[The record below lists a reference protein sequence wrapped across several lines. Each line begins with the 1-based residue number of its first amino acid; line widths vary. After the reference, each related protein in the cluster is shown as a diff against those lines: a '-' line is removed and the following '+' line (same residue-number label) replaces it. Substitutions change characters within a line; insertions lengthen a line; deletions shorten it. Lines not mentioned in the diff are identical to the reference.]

1 MRNTKLN
8 INLKWFSGGL
18 LTLFINNIALYAL
31 DTLINLNQTIAIVIA
46 AESSLLARYL
56 INVYFVFNSPISLGS
71 ILQFHVVNAFSFS
84 VYMIAVYTLNKA
96 LNIDLYIAINS
107 AVVISFIINY
117 IGSFYWVWKKR
128 QKFMNQLKSKKRL
141 HPSAK

>member
-18 LTLFINNIALYAL
+18 LTLFINNIALYTL
-31 DTLINLNQTIAIVIA
+31 DVLINLNQTIAIVIA

-56 INVYFVFNSPISLGS
+56 INIYFVFNSPISLSS

-84 VYMIAVYTLNKA
+84 MYVIVVYALNKA
-96 LNIDLYIAINS
+96 LNIDLYIATNL
-107 AVVISFIINY
+107 AVAISFIINY
-117 IGSFYWVWKKR
+117 IGSFYWVWK
-128 QKFMNQLKSKKRL
+128 NE
-141 HPSAK
+141 AKIVE